1 MKDFPCKSPNP
12 PSSSYQRPLLWC
24 HLISSLQCQPVKHNS
39 EPSTPAQLTG
49 SWTLLL
55 GSLTVHGSPTVQVE
69 VVPGSFSQPDG
80 KAAQQLAQ
88 AAAEAMQS
96 DQQRALPDGAEAPVE
111 VSGPASRWPKDSA
124 KHGSQPS
131 EASGSDPGRS
141 DISDPGFQ
149 EVPEE
154 RPRGGDEA
162 PSMKSAEEAG
172 GSAAQGSSS
181 RQAASSKDRP
191 GNVVTQAR
199 GHRHDSES
207 EIWQHTRR
215 SRGAGTVVA
224 DQVSLDEAQM
234 GAMITAS
241 FDEL

>member
-1 MKDFPCKSPNP
+1 MF
-12 PSSSYQRPLLWC
+12 
-24 HLISSLQCQPVKHNS
+24 LISSLQCPSVEQNC
-39 EPSTPAQLTG
+39 EPITPAQLTG
-49 SWTLLL
+49 SWTLQL
-55 GSLTVHGSPTVQVE
+55 GILTAPGSATVQVE

-96 DQQRALPDGAEAPVE
+96 DQQRALPDGAE
-111 VSGPASRWPKDSA
+111 GPAVDVSPHASRGPDGSA

-131 EASGSDPGRS
+131 EASGSDPGPS
-141 DISDPGFQ
+141 DVPDPGFQ

-154 RPRGGDEA
+154 RPRGREEA
-162 PSMKSAEEAG
+162 SSMKSTEEAG
-172 GSAAQGSSS
+172 GSGAQGSSS
-181 RQAASSKDRP
+181 RQAASSEDRP
-191 GNVVTQAR
+191 GKVMTQGR

-207 EIWQHTRR
+207 ENWQHTRR

>member
-1 MKDFPCKSPNP
+1 M
-12 PSSSYQRPLLWC
+12 
-24 HLISSLQCQPVKHNS
+24 
-39 EPSTPAQLTG
+39 
-49 SWTLLL
+49 
-55 GSLTVHGSPTVQVE
+55 
-69 VVPGSFSQPDG
+69 PGSFSQPDG

-96 DQQRALPDGAEAPVE
+96 DQQRALTDGAE
-111 VSGPASRWPKDSA
+111 GPAVDVSAPSSRWPQDSA

-131 EASGSDPGRS
+131 ETSGSDPGPS
-141 DISDPGFQ
+141 DIPDPGFQ

-154 RPRGGDEA
+154 HPRGREEA
-162 PSMKSAEEAG
+162 PSMKSTEEAG
-172 GSAAQGSSS
+172 GPAAQGGSSQ
-181 RQAASSKDRP
+181 QAASSRDSP
-191 GNVVTQAR
+191 GKATTQDR

-207 EIWQHTRR
+207 ENWQHTRR